1 MGKIH
6 PGAIHAGVLSGYKKT
21 VRHLRYLTVLLIIYA
36 RNFLFLGDLL
46 GYYIL
51 TLNDNLDQ
59 VNAPG
64 QATAIKAC

>member
-1 MGKIH
+1 MLMIH
-6 PGAIHAGVLSGYKKT
+6 PGAIPVEALSQKKT
-21 VRHLRYLTVLLIIYA
+21 VRHLRYLTVFLIIYV